1 MIAALLATAGLLWA
15 ALSVLDPFR
24 PAGSFTGPLLVLL
37 ALALSRRRAYAV
49 ALALTIAYGLAAH
62 VLIEFRGD
70 SPSYYAYLRSAAFD
84 RDLDFRNEWEVFANG
99 EPVPGTQGRTLNVF
113 SVGPAVLWTPFYAL
127 AHLYVRVDHA
137 LGSALHPIDGFS
149 LPYRRATALGTV
161 TAVVLGA
168 AALAFTMAR
177 TVGLAVAVLSVVG
190 AVSASPILYYT
201 FFVPAM
207 SHGVTFGAAAATIW
221 AWDRARREPSLRA
234 WIVLGALLGILSMCR
249 WQASVY
255 IFLVLPLAVAGLLEK
270 KIRSAWLAASACA
283 CAVAFLPQMVAWR
296 SGFGEWVLLPHGR
309 GFFDLSSPRLLDT
322 LVSANH
328 GFFNWTPL
336 MLVGFLGLLAGL
348 RVSPMLHGG
357 GLAVF
362 LATAW
367 INGSVPAYDWAGG
380 DSFGARRYCLVV
392 PLMALGVGRMME
404 LSKPLFRRLPLLV
417 PAAAIAMLI
426 LWNLGFISHFRAR
439 KYPEAAPLSRLASD
453 QARVLRETAEDVMGL
468 VAGPRGRAFAYK
480 VLDAEYFYADFNRS
494 GTILLRSADARYLLE
509 GWGAPSRRI
518 ARRTFRRAL
527 FPEACVRIPLDE
539 PFLLRVSVSA
549 RAPDGVENQSMTMV
563 VNGNVLSSLRLPA
576 EWAELPFVIPEE
588 ALVPG
593 ENIVCLRFAAAT
605 PGEVDGVEGDVAALV
620 ERIQLP

>member
-1 MIAALLATAGLLWA
+1 VIAALFAGTGLLWA

-37 ALALSRRRAYAV
+37 ALAFRRRRAYAV
-49 ALALTIAYGLAAH
+49 ALAIAIAYGLAAH

-99 EPVPGTQGRTLNVF
+99 EPVPATEGRTLNVF

-127 AHLYVRVDHA
+127 AHLYVRIDHA
-137 LGSALHPIDGFS
+137 LGSGLHPIDGFS
-149 LPYRRATALGTV
+149 LPYRRSTALGTV
-161 TAVVLGA
+161 TVVVLGA
-168 AALAFTMAR
+168 AALTFTMAR

-190 AVSASPILYYT
+190 AICASPILYYT
-201 FFVPAM
+201 FFAPAM
-207 SHGVTFGAAAATIW
+207 SHGMTFGAAAATIW
-221 AWDRARREPSLRA
+221 AWERARREPSLRA
-234 WIVLGALLGILSMCR
+234 WVLLGALFGILSMCR

-255 IFLVLPLAVAGLLEK
+255 IFLVLPLAVAGLLQK
-270 KIRSAWLAASACA
+270 KIRPNWLAASACA
-283 CAVAFLPQMVAWR
+283 CAVAFLPQMVTWR

-348 RVSPMLHGG
+348 RVSPMLYGG

-362 LATAW
+362 FATAW

-380 DSFGARRYCLVV
+380 DAFGARRYCLVV
-392 PLMALGVGRMME
+392 PLMALGVGRMIE
-404 LSKPLFRRLPLLV
+404 LSKPLFGKLPLLV
-417 PAAAIAMLI
+417 PAGAVAISI
-426 LWNLGFISHFRAR
+426 FWNLGFISHFRAR
-439 KYPEAAPLSRLASD
+439 KYPEAAPLARLASD
-453 QARVLRETAEDVMGL
+453 QARFLAEAAQDVLGFVF
-468 VAGPRGRAFAYK
+468 GPRGRAIAYK
-480 VLDAEYFYADFNRS
+480 VLDAEYFYGELNRS
-494 GTILLRSADARYLLE
+494 GTILVRDADERYLLH
-509 GWGAPSRRI
+509 GWGTPSRRV
-518 ARRTFRRAL
+518 ASPAFRRAL

-539 PFLLRVSVSA
+539 PFPLRVSVSA
-549 RAPDGVENQSMTMV
+549 RAPDGVENQSLTMV
-563 VNGNVLSSLRLPA
+563 ANGNTLSSAPLSS
-576 EWAELPFVIPEE
+576 EWTELPFVIPEE

-593 ENIVCLRFAAAT
+593 ENVVCLRFATAL
-605 PGEVDGVEGDVAALV
+605 PGEVDGGEGEVAALV